1 MATVILD
8 GNGKLL
14 EFAAVPY
21 AEGSATPVAPET
33 VFHAAGFDMA
43 KFKEAP
49 TENLPVRPFDQW
61 HAWSGPHPAISG
73 LDVHMEIASWKGQIS
88 RVSASLRKAGGGQ
101 VQTETPNPGPRLQT
115 ILMRFMQALAGFFV
129 VLLAMRNW
137 KLKRAD
143 LQGAWRV
150 AIARFLLT
158 AVSWIGEVH
167 VTSGDSMIQYA
178 LSAAAECV
186 FAAAILFLVYLA
198 LEPAVRARW
207 PHSIVTWNRV
217 LAGRWQ
223 DPQVA
228 SDILVGAA
236 VGTGMYAFFKGLF
249 ILLPKQVNP
258 VNTDVNLSVVL
269 GVRQWVGG
277 HAATLGGDLKLGL
290 LIFLVIFGLRQ
301 LLRNDWLAALG
312 AAVLFT
318 LMQGEVSLTSER
330 AIMIAL
336 YLIVYGALMFVL
348 LRNGLVTTIATLFF
362 VDSCN
367 TVVLGANLNT
377 WYAPFGLAS
386 LLLLCGITTWA
397 FYRALGSRD
406 LIGEEA

>member
-1 MATVILD
+1 
-8 GNGKLL
+8 
-14 EFAAVPY
+14 
-21 AEGSATPVAPET
+21 
-33 VFHAAGFDMA
+33 
-43 KFKEAP
+43 
-49 TENLPVRPFDQW
+49 
-61 HAWSGPHPAISG
+61 
-73 LDVHMEIASWKGQIS
+73 
-88 RVSASLRKAGGGQ
+88 
-101 VQTETPNPGPRLQT
+101 
-115 ILMRFMQALAGFFV
+115 
-129 VLLAMRNW
+129 
-137 KLKRAD
+137 
-143 LQGAWRV
+143 
-150 AIARFLLT
+150 
-158 AVSWIGEVH
+158 
-167 VTSGDSMIQYA
+167 
-178 LSAAAECV
+178 
-186 FAAAILFLVYLA
+186 
-198 LEPAVRARW
+198 
-207 PHSIVTWNRV
+207 
-217 LAGRWQ
+217 
-223 DPQVA
+223 
-228 SDILVGAA
+228 
-236 VGTGMYAFFKGLF
+236 
-249 ILLPKQVNP
+249 
-258 VNTDVNLSVVL
+258 
-269 GVRQWVGG
+269 VGG